1 MDLTSLRQAWP
12 QLGMA
17 LAQPLAGG
25 TNNLMYRFDADEG
38 AYVLR
43 VSSGQVTARRLR
55 YEYDILR
62 QLEGFRLPFAVP
74 TPILTAEG
82 DIYAETQAETGLALA
97 TLTPLIPG
105 EPPIRERLDQAR
117 SGGEAL
123 GLLDQAL
130 AAITLADPD
139 EAMTWRAVGDLS
151 RCHSAV
157 PDPRAAF
164 ADIPLAQDERAA
176 LLREYDELGKTISP
190 LYAQLPRQLSHEDFD
205 PGNLL
210 LEGPRVTGVLDFEF
224 CAVDLRAMDLVVAL
238 TWWPVDLYGTGDEWP
253 ILAAV
258 LEGYA
263 RTVTLGHAEIEAI
276 PTLFM
281 FRAFTSLIHRLG
293 RQRQG
298 LSPMRHVE
306 WRARAVLE
314 RATWLR
320 ANGKRLIHIVGKA
333 LQ

>member
-17 LAQPLAGG
+17 QAEPLAGG
-25 TNNLMYRFDADEG
+25 TNNLMYRFDTDEG

-43 VSSGQVTARRLR
+43 ISSGQVTARRLR
-55 YEYDILR
+55 YEYDILS
-62 QLEGFRLPFAVP
+62 QLESAHLPFAVP
-74 TPILTAEG
+74 TPIPTAHG
-82 DIYAETQAETGLALA
+82 DIYADSPSEAGSALA

-130 AAITLADPD
+130 ATVTLADPD
-139 EAMTWRAVGDLS
+139 EAVTWRAVGDLT

-157 PDPRAAF
+157 PEPRAAF
-164 ADIPLAQDERAA
+164 ADIDLTPDELAA
-176 LLREYDELGKTISP
+176 LLREYDALCEAIPP
-190 LYAQLPRQLSHEDFD
+190 LYAQLPHQLSHEDFD
-205 PGNLL
+205 PGNILM
-210 LEGPRVTGVLDFEF
+210 EGSRVTGVLDFEF
-224 CAVDLRAMDLVVAL
+224 CAVDVRAMDLVVAL
-238 TWWPVDLYGTGDEWP
+238 TWWPIDHYGTGDEWS

-263 RTVTLGHAEIEAI
+263 RTATLGQQDIHAI

-306 WRARAVLE
+306 WRARAALE
-314 RATWLR
+314 RAAWLQ
-320 ANGKRLIHIVGKA
+320 ANGERLIHIVDKA
-333 LQ
+333 LR